1 MEDEFAFN
9 FIAAKIYGAAQR
21 GVAVPDVDNAIET
34 DRLRGMRFG
43 SRRVNYSVR
52 EHHGFADFS
61 LAGGVF
67 LLPGDFS
74 ATNYEH
80 PMFLLFA
87 GVKEIVAFR

>member
-1 MEDEFAFN
+1 MARHSAGLPFRTQTTRSKP
-9 FIAAKIYGAAQR
+9 IA
-21 GVAVPDVDNAIET
+21 
-34 DRLRGMRFG
+34 LRGMHFG
-43 SRRVNYSVR
+43 SRPVKYSVR

-61 LAGGVF
+61 LAGCVF
-67 LLPGDFS
+67 VLPDDFS